1 MTLRFGA
8 RNLGPMGEPAPLPTL
23 IDCSGIARE
32 LGVKRA
38 TAEAIMRQLPKVQV
52 PDHRKVFVVR
62 ADLRRLIEE
71 WTVAA

>member
-1 MTLRFGA
+1 M
-8 RNLGPMGEPAPLPTL
+8 PEPVPLPAL
-23 IDCSGIARE
+23 IDCSGIIQE

-52 PDHRKVFVVR
+52 PGHRKVFVVR
-62 ADLRRLIEE
+62 ADLCRLIAE